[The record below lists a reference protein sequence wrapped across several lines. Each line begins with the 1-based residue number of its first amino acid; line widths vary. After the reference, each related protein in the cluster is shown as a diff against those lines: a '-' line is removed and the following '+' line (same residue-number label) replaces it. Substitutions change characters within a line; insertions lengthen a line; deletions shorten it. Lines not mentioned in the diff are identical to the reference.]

1 MDSVDLCRGKFKI
14 IFKED
19 LVVKKLIMAA
29 MICSLAAPA
38 VAEEAVKVSGS
49 VEIQYRSSDDYY
61 DDKSVPAEYPSIED
75 SGETGGDVLRPEEL
89 YLQVSKK
96 IDKGVEALIKFDGTD
111 MDKDGDDS
119 KYVEEAQLI
128 FSDLGLKGLSIV
140 VGKDEMPFG
149 QDYEKFLFSSITHG
163 LEIDKVWGLH
173 GIYNFKGLGTVAAA
187 VFERARDA
195 DTKVQDSF
203 AARATMDKLIKNLS
217 VEVSAARVGKNSNN
231 PLNPLEKDE
240 SRLSGGAIFK
250 LSDFT
255 FHAEK
260 TIIVDYDNIKDYDL
274 DVTQV
279 GVDYKFKKFLFKVR
293 QEIID
298 NDNPNPLDDREE
310 LKLAGGADYYLSDKT
325 FVAAEFEFTKWDIAD
340 DSKEVLLGV
349 NFKF

>member
-1 MDSVDLCRGKFKI
+1 MGAGDAHRIKLKKI
-14 IFKED
+14 FQEV

-49 VEIQYRSSDDYY
+49 VEIQYRSSEDFY
-61 DDKSVPAEYPSIED
+61 DDKTNEYTVAD
-75 SGETGGDVLRPEEL
+75 GGETGGDVIRPEEL
-89 YLQVSKK
+89 YIQISKK
-96 IDKGVEALIKFDGTD
+96 IDKGVEALLKLDGAD
-111 MDKDGDDS
+111 MDKDGNDS

-140 VGKDEMPFG
+140 AGKDEMPFG
-149 QDYEKFLFSSITHG
+149 QDYEKFFFDSVTHG

-173 GIYNFKGLGTVAAA
+173 GIYKIKGLGTAAAA
-187 VFERARDA
+187 VFERDRAV

-203 AARATMDKLIKNLS
+203 AAKATIDQLVKNLS
-217 VEVSAARVGKNSNN
+217 VEVSTARLGKDRSA
-231 PLNPLEKDE
+231 PAPADKDE
-240 SRLSGGAIFK
+240 SRLSAGAVFK

-279 GVDYKFKKFLFKVR
+279 GADYKFRKFLFKVR

-298 NDNPNPLDDREE
+298 NDNPDPLDDREE
-310 LKLAGGADYYLSDKT
+310 LKLAGGADYYFSDKT

-340 DSKEVLLGV
+340 DSEEILLGV
-349 NFKF
+349 KFLF